1 MGLDRLMFVLLIDLY
16 DEELVLENDI
26 RIVLKVL
33 NVVVLYKFVILFL
46 VKKLNEKVEEI
57 YKQLFKLNIL
67 IIYDDVGLIGK
78 RYRC

>member
-57 YKQLFKLNIL
+57 YK
-67 IIYDDVGLIGK
+67 
-78 RYRC
+78 

>member
-1 MGLDRLMFVLLIDLY
+1 MGLDRLMLVLLIDLY
-16 DEELVLENDI
+16 NEELVLENDV

-57 YKQLFKLNIL
+57 YK
-67 IIYDDVGLIGK
+67 
-78 RYRC
+78 